1 MKKSLITIILLLYG
15 ISTYAQD
22 ITDSV
27 SNLLCGKLYKRHILM
42 SVSTNLDSTEWS
54 ICQNWICTFNVTKAG
69 ERAKDFYKFDTCG
82 SRLLS
87 DTTTSLPKR
96 GNENFHIS
104 DKSIVYRKNRTYRI
118 IAANPYPIFEMTSLN
133 TGDVYTFEIAHLDDD
148 LFIMV
153 EYDANNNWYS
163 FYYSIRDDILFK
175 EAYFGASCPDSCCIA
190 YYMTEYFKKKSTLPF
205 RVLDCPFYR

>member
-1 MKKSLITIILLLYG
+1 MKKSLTTIILLLYG
-15 ISTYAQD
+15 INTYAQD

-27 SNLLCGKLYKRHILM
+27 SNLLCGKLYKRHILR
-42 SVSTNLDSTEWS
+42 SVGYPQHHTKDSTE
-54 ICQNWICTFNVTKAG
+54 ILIFREAMCDFEVTKAG
-69 ERAKDFYKFDTCG
+69 ERAKDLYKFDTCG

-148 LFIMV
+148 LFIIV
-153 EYDANNNWYS
+153 ECDTKCRRYS
-163 FYYSIRDDILFK
+163 FYYSIRDDIPFK
-175 EAYFGASCPDSCCIA
+175 EAYFGASCPDSCCIV
-190 YYMTEYFKKKSTLPF
+190 YYITEYFKKKNLPF
-205 RVLDCPFYR
+205 RVRN